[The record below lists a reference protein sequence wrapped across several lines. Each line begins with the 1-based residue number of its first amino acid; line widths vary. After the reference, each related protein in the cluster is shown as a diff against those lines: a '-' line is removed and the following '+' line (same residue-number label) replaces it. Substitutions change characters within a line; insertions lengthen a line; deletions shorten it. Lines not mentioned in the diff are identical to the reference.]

1 MMKRPVIVQVMLT
14 AVMVA
19 SVSGCATMISGS
31 HQTVRVESYP
41 PGAHVT
47 FGDQAGITPVSF
59 VADKRRDDAVKVSQ
73 GPDTRLVILERRLD
87 PMTLLNL
94 IPPLW
99 PGVYIDW
106 SSGAIRNFQTDIVT
120 VDFRSTGEYAVQL
133 TASHQ

>member
-1 MMKRPVIVQVMLT
+1 MMKRPKIGQVMLM
-14 AVMVA
+14 AVLVA
-19 SVSGCATMISGS
+19 SVSGCATLISGS

-41 PGAHVT
+41 PGAHVI

-59 VADKRRDDAVKVSQ
+59 VADKRRDDAVQISQ
-73 GPDTRLVILERRLD
+73 GPDTRVVVLRRSLD

-99 PGVYIDW
+99 PGLYVDW
-106 SSGAIRNFQTDIVT
+106 SSGAIRKFQTDIVT
-120 VDFRSTGEYAVQL
+120 VDFRSAGENAVQL